1 MKKILLAITLIIS
14 VFMVFGEDVKQNY
27 MNDLYASRDHN
38 FNKNQIKSF
47 VYYWF
52 SLHDVHADI
61 NKSYALLDKD
71 NLFMKFP
78 EITVNNLDDYKK
90 WYDGVGTNIKSNLH
104 YVKNLEVTFTEAH
117 KYRVNVL
124 VNWQAI
130 DKDGKFIN
138 MDATQEWVLVDPPS
152 KDTTHPLVQKYIV
165 LNFKDNLAKAKQL
178 TPITPENPNAIPQR
192 INNY

>member
-1 MKKILLAITLIIS
+1 MKKLLFAIILIFST
-14 VFMVFGEDVKQNY
+14 FMVMGDDVKQNY
-27 MNDLYASRDHN
+27 MNDLYASRNHN

-52 SLHDVHADI
+52 SLHDLHANI

-78 EITVNNLDDYKK
+78 EITVRNLEDYKK
-90 WYDGVGTNIKSNLH
+90 WYDGVGANIKSNLH
-104 YVKNLEVTFTEAH
+104 YVKTLEVTFTEAN

-138 MDATQEWVLVDPPS
+138 MDATQEWSLVDPPS
-152 KDTTHPLVQKYIV
+152 KETTYPLVQKYIV
-165 LNFKDNLAKAKQL
+165 LDFKDNSTAK
-178 TPITPENPNAIPQR
+178 
-192 INNY
+192 

>member
-1 MKKILLAITLIIS
+1 MKKMFLTITLIILA
-14 VFMVFGEDVKQNY
+14 FMGYGDDVKQNY
-27 MNDLYASRDHN
+27 MNDLYAVKDHN

-61 NKSYALLDKD
+61 NKSYALLDQD
-71 NLFMKFP
+71 NLLMKFP
-78 EITVNNLDDYKK
+78 EIIVKNLVDYKK
-90 WYDGVGTNIKSNLH
+90 WYDGVETNIKSNLH
-104 YVKNLEVTFTEAH
+104 YVKSLEVTFAGAN

-138 MDATQEWVLVDPPS
+138 VDATQEWSLVDPPS
-152 KDTTHPLVQKYIV
+152 KGTTHPLVQKYIV
-165 LNFKDNLAKAKQL
+165 LDFKDNSTDK
-178 TPITPENPNAIPQR
+178 
-192 INNY
+192 